1 MATEVYIN
9 IKDLPELSEINNGDY
24 ILVETAEGTHT
35 INFEN
40 FILPTENTLLTTT
53 VEQNAITLRET
64 TSAIS
69 VLATKV
75 DGLSVTV
82 NDLDGSDLPTKIT
95 SISNQVEAI
104 SSELSFQIKD
114 TSDKFTAG
122 ISVINKELD
131 GYFINSKQ
139 FTISS
144 GGNSSTEI
152 LFAGRTDIS
161 QEHIMISPYNRYAAD
176 HPAYVDNL
184 NMTSGTVTIR
194 TLCAALLDT
203 AIYNVFVMKG

>member
-53 VEQNAITLRET
+53 VEQNAITLKESV
-64 TSAIS
+64 SAIS
-69 VLATKV
+69 VLTTKV
-75 DGLSVTV
+75 SELSVTV
-82 NDLDGSDLPTKIT
+82 NDLDGSNLPSKIT
-95 SISNQVEAI
+95 SISNEVI
-104 SSELSFQIKD
+104 SVSSELSFSIQD
-114 TSDKFTAG
+114 VSNKFAAG
-122 ISVINKELD
+122 IVLINKELES
-131 GYFINSKQ
+131 YFINSKQ

-144 GGNSSTEI
+144 GGNSSSEI

-161 QEHIMISPYNRYAAD
+161 QEHIMISPYNRYAAE

-203 AIYNVFVMKG
+203 AIYNVFVMKS

>member
-53 VEQNAITLRET
+53 VEQNAITLREA

-69 VLATKV
+69 ILSTKV
-75 DGLSVTV
+75 DGLSVSV
-82 NDLDGSDLPTKIT
+82 NDLDGSNLPTKIT
-95 SISNQVEAI
+95 SISN
-104 SSELSFQIKD
+104 ELVSVSTELGFQIKD
-114 TSDKFTAG
+114 VSDRFTAG
-122 ISVINKELD
+122 IAVINKELE

-152 LFAGRTDIS
+152 LFAGRNDIS

-184 NMTSGTVTIR
+184 NMAAGTVTIR